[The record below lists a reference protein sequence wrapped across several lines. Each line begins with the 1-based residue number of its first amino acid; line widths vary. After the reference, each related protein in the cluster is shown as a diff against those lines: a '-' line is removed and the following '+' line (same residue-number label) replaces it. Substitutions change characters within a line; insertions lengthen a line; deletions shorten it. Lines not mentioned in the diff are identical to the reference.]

1 MRTKRLFY
9 LAKLVTIV
17 LFMVLSFLGL
27 SHLESQFSVIW
38 RYDLRGGPVHGI
50 SISPGGNYIIAGAGD
65 KIYLFDRS
73 GDLLWNRDIVSVL
86 GLRKGEGVILS
97 VSVSSNGSYIAAAI
111 GITKRNGYVYLL
123 NGSGDILWK
132 YKIGL
137 DALSVSVSSNGSYIA
152 AGSAGCEIYLFD
164 RSGRLLWK
172 QNIEDRVES
181 VSVSSNGSY
190 IVAGTYRGEI
200 YLFDRSGRLL
210 WSKRIQ
216 EPKFFGFF
224 VERVSISPDGSYIA
238 AGSDRGEIYLFD
250 RSGRLLW
257 SKRIQEPIW
266 WTPNVEG
273 VSISSEGDY
282 IAVISGN
289 NRTYVFDRSGKLIW
303 SWNVGAQLSSL
314 SMSSE
319 GSFIALGTYDS
330 NVYFIS
336 LPPPIQLPALT
347 FGGIDYVFRGCLLIA
362 LVITIALIIKRRKSA
377 ILPQGE

>member
-137 DALSVSVSSNGSYIA
+137 DALSVSVSSNGSYI
-152 AGSAGCEIYLFD
+152 
-164 RSGRLLWK
+164 
-172 QNIEDRVES
+172 
-181 VSVSSNGSY
+181 
-190 IVAGTYRGEI
+190 VAGTY
-200 YLFDRSGRLL
+200 
-210 WSKRIQ
+210 
-216 EPKFFGFF
+216 
-224 VERVSISPDGSYIA
+224 
-238 AGSDRGEIYLFD
+238 RGEIYLFD

>member
-216 EPKFFGFF
+216 EP
-224 VERVSISPDGSYIA
+224 
-238 AGSDRGEIYLFD
+238 
-250 RSGRLLW
+250 
-257 SKRIQEPIW
+257 IW